1 MGEGD
6 DHSKCY
12 TLVILLIAFTCI
24 VLGLDV
30 LIAGKS
36 VGGALVCILIPIVLM
51 LVTFIFTSDSKES
64 VGVKLEKS
72 WCHNNGSS
80 THGFA
85 AWCGWIG
92 CVYVWV

>member
-36 VGGALVCILIPIVLM
+36 VGAALVCILIPIVLM
-51 LVTFIFTSDSKES
+51 LGAVPFMLVMDTARDWVSCIFKKIKNFLTKR
-64 VGVKLEKS
+64 K
-72 WCHNNGSS
+72 
-80 THGFA
+80 
-85 AWCGWIG
+85 
-92 CVYVWV
+92 